1 VSSAT
6 GIGRASAILA
16 SGTIVSRVL
25 GFARTALLSY
35 VIGSRGFLPD
45 AYNAAT
51 YVPNSIYAII
61 GGGLL
66 TAVLVPQIIRASTGE
81 DRGEAYVNK
90 LVTIAVLVFAVV
102 TVVVTAAAPWLM
114 PLFVS
119 KPATLAIAIT
129 FAYWSLPQLF
139 FLALYSVLGEVLNAR
154 RSFGPYTW
162 APVLNNVVSIASL
175 AAFLLF
181 FGEADS
187 SQPLGPAGTVVL
199 AGGATLGI
207 AAQAL
212 VLTLAWRRAG
222 LTYRPD
228 FRWRGVNLSATGK
241 AAGWTFGMLLLT
253 QLAGIIETRVATAA
267 SGGDASVTVMS
278 YSWLIFMLPHS
289 IVTVSLITVFYPRM
303 SEHAAAG
310 DHGALRDDVRQALR
324 IVLLVMVMADVALL
338 AAAVPFSAFFSRSP
352 ADAHAMALVLVAYLL
367 GLLPFTALFVV
378 QRCFYALADTRTP
391 FRFTLVQLAVVV
403 TGTLLC
409 ALLPYRWTAA
419 GIAAVVSVGT
429 VVQFAVAARLL
440 RRRIGPFVGS
450 DLGRALTRYVVA
462 ALPAL
467 AAGVLVLAVTGGFS
481 GGWTVSSRWGG
492 FAGTVL
498 IGLVVVVVYTGV
510 LAALRAPELG
520 TAIRLVTDRFRPA
533 RAE

>member
-1 VSSAT
+1 MSSAT
-6 GIGRASAILA
+6 GIGRSSAILA

-66 TAVLVPQIIRASTGE
+66 TAVLVPQIVRASTGE

-90 LVTIAVLVFAVV
+90 LVTIAVLAFAVV

-119 KPATLAIAIT
+119 KPATLAIAIA

-175 AAFLLF
+175 AAFLVVL
-181 FGEADS
+181 GPADS
-187 SQPLGPAGTVVL
+187 SKPLGPGGTVLL

-222 LTYRPD
+222 LKYRPD
-228 FRWRGVNLSATGK
+228 FRWRGVNLSATGR
-241 AAGWTFGMLLLT
+241 AAGWTFGMLVLT
-253 QLAGIIETRVATAA
+253 QLAGLIETRVATAA

-289 IVTVSLITVFYPRM
+289 IITVSLVTVFYPRM

-310 DHGALRDDVRQALR
+310 DGEALRDDVRQALR
-324 IVLLVMVMADVALL
+324 IVLLVMVLADAALL

-391 FRFTLVQLAVVV
+391 FRFTLVQLVVV
-403 TGTLLC
+403 VAGTLLC
-409 ALLPYRWTAA
+409 ALLPYRYTAA
-419 GIAAVVSVGT
+419 GIALVVSIGT

-450 DLGRALTRYVVA
+450 GLGRSLVRYAIA

-467 AAGVLVLAVTGGFS
+467 LVGLLVLVLSGGLS
-481 GGWTVSSRWGG
+481 GGWPVATRWGG
-492 FAGTVL
+492 LAGTVL
-498 IGLVVVVVYTGV
+498 IGVVVAAVYTGA
-510 LAALRAPELG
+510 LAVLRAPELRA
-520 TAIRLVTDRFRPA
+520 AIRLVMDRLRPA